1 MGKWYTRGRF
11 LFFRLIVITAFAA
24 VVFKLWDLQ
33 IVSSQDYQAEAD
45 TNRFRLVQVDAPRGV
60 IYDRAGRLLVRNVPS
75 FAVNIVPGALPEDS
89 QKREAVLVKLGQ
101 FLNMPVRDTDI
112 DTLLYS
118 GPIEGLGPVAVSG
131 KRTQSIEGIIRVR
144 YNGAWTPIRIASNVA
159 RDTAFIIEEA
169 QPELPGV
176 TVVAEPI
183 RQYLEGELMTQ
194 ILGYEGRIPEPQLEA
209 YQAITELKYQP
220 DDLVGLTGIE
230 ETQEKLLRGAAGQKH
245 IQVDVYEREVSVVAE
260 EPTTPGANIRLTVDV
275 ELQREV
281 EKLLR
286 EGMIHANVQ
295 VGAAI
300 VLDPRTGE
308 VLASVSLPTYDDN
321 LFSGGI
327 SYDDFNRLNSD
338 PNHPMVNQAITGQ
351 YPPGSAF
358 KVIPA
363 SAALQEGL
371 IDASTSLLCQGTL
384 MVPNK
389 YFPDD
394 PTKSQTFFCWQ
405 TWGHGWENVITALRD
420 SCDIYFYQVG
430 GGYKEFEGLGIDRL
444 GNYMKLFG
452 FGAPTGIELTG
463 EAKGLVPTSQWKSQN
478 YGEAWSLGDTYN
490 ATIGQGFDLVTPLQ
504 LVNAT
509 AAIANGGTL
518 YRPQLIAEVT
528 DAQGRTL
535 KSFKP
540 EVIRQLPISNDVLA
554 IVREGMRQAV
564 ANGTASLGQVPGIE
578 VAGKTGSAEF
588 AVWDENGNLIRDA
601 QGHMPTHAWFIA
613 FAPFDNPEVA
623 VIVFLRGAGTGAE
636 MAAPVASNIMRYYF
650 GLPTIDLT
658 NPTGQI
664 ID

>member
-1 MGKWYTRGRF
+1 MSKWYTRSRF
-11 LFFRLIVITAFAA
+11 LFFRLIVIAAFAA
-24 VVFKLWDLQ
+24 VVYKLWDLQ
-33 IVSSQDYQAEAD
+33 IVSAQEYQAEAD
-45 TNRFRLVQVDAPRGV
+45 TNQFRLVQVDAPRGI
-60 IYDRAGRLLVRNVPS
+60 IYDRTGQLLVRNVPS
-75 FAVNIVPGALPEDS
+75 FAVNIVPGALPTDP
-89 QKREAVLVKLGQ
+89 QQLEAVLVRLGQ
-101 FLNMPVRDTDI
+101 FLNMPVRDADI

-118 GPIEGLGPVAVSG
+118 APIEGSGPIAVAITQ
-131 KRTQSIEGIIRVR
+131 TQSIEGIMKVR

-159 RDTAFIIEEA
+159 RDTAFMIQEA

-183 RQYLEGELMTQ
+183 RQYLEGELMAQ
-194 ILGYEGRIPEPQLEA
+194 ILGYEGRIPESQLAA
-209 YQAITELKYQP
+209 YQATNLNYQP
-220 DDLVGLTGIE
+220 DNLVGLTGIE
-230 ETQEKLLRGAAGQKH
+230 QTQEGLLRGTAGQKH

-260 EPTTPGANIRLTVDV
+260 EPATPGDNIRLTVDV
-275 ELQREV
+275 KLQQAV

-286 EGMIHANVQ
+286 DGMTHANVQ

-300 VLDPRTGE
+300 VLDPRNGQ
-308 VLASVSLPTYDDN
+308 VLALVSLPTFDDN

-327 SYDDFNRLNSD
+327 SSDDFNRLISD
-338 PNHPMVNQAITGQ
+338 PNHPMVSQAISGQ

-405 TWGHGWENVITALRD
+405 TWGHGWENVVTALRD
-420 SCDIYFYQVG
+420 SCDIFFYQVG
-430 GGYKEFEGLGIDRL
+430 GGYKDFEGLGIDKL
-444 GNYMKLFG
+444 DKYMTLFG

-463 EAKGLVPTSQWKSQN
+463 EAKGLVPTSQWKTQN

-490 ATIGQGFDLVTPLQ
+490 ASIGQGFDLVTPLQ
-504 LVNAT
+504 LVNAV

-528 DAQGRTL
+528 DAQGQTI
-535 KSFKP
+535 KSFTP
-540 EVIRQLPISNDVLA
+540 EVIRQLPISNDDLA

-564 ANGTASLGQVPGIE
+564 AVGTASLGQVPGIE

-588 AVWDENGNLIRDA
+588 AVWDANGNLVRDA

-623 VIVFLRGAGTGAE
+623 VVVFLRGAGTGAE
-636 MAAPVASNIMRYYF
+636 MAAPVASNILRYYF
-650 GLPTIDLT
+650 GLPTINLT
-658 NPTGQI
+658 NPTGQR

>member
-1 MGKWYTRGRF
+1 
-11 LFFRLIVITAFAA
+11 
-24 VVFKLWDLQ
+24 
-33 IVSSQDYQAEAD
+33 
-45 TNRFRLVQVDAPRGV
+45 
-60 IYDRAGRLLVRNVPS
+60 
-75 FAVNIVPGALPEDS
+75 
-89 QKREAVLVKLGQ
+89 
-101 FLNMPVRDTDI
+101 
-112 DTLLYS
+112 
-118 GPIEGLGPVAVSG
+118 
-131 KRTQSIEGIIRVR
+131 
-144 YNGAWTPIRIASNVA
+144 
-159 RDTAFIIEEA
+159 
-169 QPELPGV
+169 
-176 TVVAEPI
+176 
-183 RQYLEGELMTQ
+183 
-194 ILGYEGRIPEPQLEA
+194 
-209 YQAITELKYQP
+209 
-220 DDLVGLTGIE
+220 
-230 ETQEKLLRGAAGQKH
+230 
-245 IQVDVYEREVSVVAE
+245 
-260 EPTTPGANIRLTVDV
+260 
-275 ELQREV
+275 
-281 EKLLR
+281 
-286 EGMIHANVQ
+286 
-295 VGAAI
+295 
-300 VLDPRTGE
+300 
-308 VLASVSLPTYDDN
+308 
-321 LFSGGI
+321 
-327 SYDDFNRLNSD
+327 
-338 PNHPMVNQAITGQ
+338 
-351 YPPGSAF
+351 
-358 KVIPA
+358 
-363 SAALQEGL
+363 
-371 IDASTSLLCQGTL
+371 

-444 GNYMKLFG
+444 DNYMKLFG